1 MSGLS
6 RSNSSQGRGYVA
18 VAHDRAARRSPA
30 TIHPPTITP
39 QHGRG
44 SRGPWRRREAAPVR
58 GDEAGAILGKRREG
72 GSRRSATSRSHPTAA
87 RCSLLLTALICQ
99 DCPGVHYYTDSLID
113 QYLSDPPLP
122 ILEYTSDQS
131 RRPSAGLFVEWPI
144 SNLRVT
150 YFGQYRLPDTGLFPR
165 QVS

>member
-1 MSGLS
+1 ILAKDAATWLS
-6 RSNSSQGRGYVA
+6 LMIER
-18 VAHDRAARRSPA
+18 RAGHQPLYIPRPLRRSMGVA
-30 TIHPPTITP
+30 RAGLGDDAKRP
-39 QHGRG
+39 QFG
-44 SRGPWRRREAAPVR
+44 

-131 RRPSAGLFVEWPI
+131 R
-144 SNLRVT
+144 
-150 YFGQYRLPDTGLFPR
+150 
-165 QVS
+165 